1 MWRMWQQG
9 DFGCTMLDWCI
20 HRHIQN
26 IIYVFLVCPIL
37 MPVFFFLFH
46 KLTRIEYR
54 NWPWQGFDIISI
66 EYWMRQNSSSK
77 LFDRESSSL
86 STRPDFHPIDPYFY
100 VRIMIFFFKENVCL
114 VQKKEVQKTNEEEA
128 REEILPRCR
137 DLDSYFRQSSF
148 LSPSTLAFVQIKVR
162 KRDRFFCRE
171 EKTVDSIFTNILRAA
186 FSYESFFAKLF
197 CTYSLCS

>member
-66 EYWMRQNSSSK
+66 EYWMRQDSSSK

-114 VQKKEVQKTNEEEA
+114 VQKKEVRKTRRGSSRRDIAALQRFRFLFSPKFLSFPIHTCICTNQSEEK
-128 REEILPRCR
+128 RSIFLPRR
-137 DLDSYFRQSSF
+137 KNSGLNFHQHFTSSLF
-148 LSPSTLAFVQIKVR
+148 IWKF
-162 KRDRFFCRE
+162 
-171 EKTVDSIFTNILRAA
+171 
-186 FSYESFFAKLF
+186 FFAKLF